1 MEYSI
6 QVARLCARFGPGRA
20 IVPSNAIRDRLT
32 ETELLRRTTDSLRL
46 HRLSVEL
53 DQEASRER
61 RRREDEIREELHD
74 ARATTI
80 TGSSR

>member
-1 MEYSI
+1 MPRS
-6 QVARLCARFGPGRA
+6 A
-20 IVPSNAIRDRLT
+20 IADRLT
-32 ETELLRRTTDSLRL
+32 NAELLRRTTDSLRL

-53 DQEASRER
+53 DQQASRER